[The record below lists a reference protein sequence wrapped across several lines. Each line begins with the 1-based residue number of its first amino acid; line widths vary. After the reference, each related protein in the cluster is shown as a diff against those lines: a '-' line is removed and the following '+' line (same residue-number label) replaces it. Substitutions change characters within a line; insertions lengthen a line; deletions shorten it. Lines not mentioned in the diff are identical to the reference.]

1 MRFGTG
7 VINDEWYASLFAD
20 TSLLRGEITPSYT
33 MLHLHDVARVQRLAP
48 PLKIILLLRNPIDRA
63 WSQIR
68 HDWAHGVLRGID
80 DFEEVCRFI
89 DSPHQT
95 FRSDYLRT
103 LTIWETHFPSEQI
116 FVGFYDDKAERP
128 AEILRAILRFLGCD
142 PSLGV
147 ALEELQKRVHI
158 SKEKEMPAAVQRYLA
173 AKYRDDLATLA
184 ARFGSHPKTW
194 LTAAEAV
201 L

>member
-1 MRFGTG
+1 MNHDHRDPSAQPQSVRDFRLGLHVHWRAEGGNGLRSGTIG
-7 VINDEWYASLFAD
+7 RTVSFAGLM
-20 TSLLRGEITPSYT
+20 TSKRSADLLTA
-33 MLHLHDVARVQRLAP
+33 H
-48 PLKIILLLRNPIDRA
+48 
-63 WSQIR
+63 IR
-68 HDWAHGVLRGID
+68 H
-80 DFEEVCRFI
+80 
-89 DSPHQT
+89 

-128 AEILRAILRFLGCD
+128 AEILRAILRFLGYD